1 MTYKENAPTDI
12 KLGAASEP
20 PIMEHMTDTA
30 QNALFLAADIRHM
43 SRNLYRHLF
52 GDANESCE
60 KESEPTCLQE
70 SVAKTRSILAET
82 AELLANISARVGV

>member
-1 MTYKENAPTDI
+1 MVYKETARIDPI
-12 KLGAASEP
+12 EGAKREP
-20 PIMEHMTDTA
+20 LPMESITDTA
-30 QNALFLAADIRHM
+30 QNALYLAADIRHM

-52 GDANESCE
+52 GDASESCE
-60 KESEPTCLQE
+60 KEPEPTCLQE